1 MATATLSPNKVHD
14 ARCAMGALISGRC
27 LPYQEHESE
36 FPAEVAKLAWDIAEA
51 MAEEHAKRSH
61 AKGGRGR

>member
-1 MATATLSPNKVHD
+1 
-14 ARCAMGALISGRC
+14 MGALISGRC